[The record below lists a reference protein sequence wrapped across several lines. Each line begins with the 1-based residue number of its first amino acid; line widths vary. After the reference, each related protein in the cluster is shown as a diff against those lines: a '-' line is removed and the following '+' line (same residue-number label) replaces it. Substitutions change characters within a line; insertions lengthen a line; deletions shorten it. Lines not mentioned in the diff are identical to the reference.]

1 MDFAYND
8 EQKELI
14 RVVRDLVEK
23 EIVPYASEMDETGK
37 LHEGLLEKLA
47 AQGLLGVAIP
57 EEFGG
62 AGLDAVTIAG
72 IYEELGKGCAGV
84 ATTVAANALASYP
97 VIIAGNDD
105 QKKRYFDI
113 INQDNLAAFAL
124 TEPGTGSDAGSVSTR
139 AVKTEDGK
147 GYILNGT
154 KCFITNGALAEVF
167 VVFANTRKTGGVR
180 GLTAFIVRKGTP
192 GFTIGKE
199 ENKMGIRASN
209 TTELIFQD
217 CFVPVEDRL
226 GREGQGFRIAMN
238 TLDAARPFVG
248 AVSVGIA
255 EAAFRA
261 CCEYAKVRVQFD
273 KPIASFQMV
282 QSMIAD
288 MAMQIMAM
296 QIEGAR
302 LLVHRACW
310 MKDQGMEFS
319 REAAIAKCNASDV
332 AMRVTT
338 DAVQVMGGYGYIKRS
353 CRFTKARTKF
363 SVWLLQIR
371 RYIDTIYTLQPRIG
385 YYGDEKERLDLQPV
399 TGSESRRLRA
409 FTRRIQGVHFR
420 ASC

>member
-1 MDFAYND
+1 MDFSYNE
-8 EQKELI
+8 EQQDIIK
-14 RVVRDLVEK
+14 VVRDLVEK
-23 EIVPYASEMDETGK
+23 EIVPYAGEMDEQAK
-37 LHEGLLEKLA
+37 IRDGLLDKLA

-72 IYEELGKGCAGV
+72 IYEELGKGCAGI

-105 QKKRYFDI
+105 QKKQYFDI
-113 INQDNLAAFAL
+113 ICQDKLAAFAL
-124 TEPGTGSDAGSVSTR
+124 TEPGVGSDAG
-139 AVKTEDGK
+139 AVATSAKKTEDGK

-167 VVFANTRKTGGVR
+167 VIFANTRKSAGIR

-192 GFTIGKE
+192 GFTVGKE

-217 CFVPVEDRL
+217 CFIPIENRL
-226 GREGQGFRIAMN
+226 GREGHGFRIAMN

-248 AVSVGIA
+248 SISVGIA

-261 CCEYAKVRVQFD
+261 CGEYAKVRQQFG
-273 KPIASFQMV
+273 KPIASFEMV
-282 QSMIAD
+282 QGMIAD
-288 MAMQIMAM
+288 MAMKV
-296 QIEGAR
+296 EGAR
-302 LLVHRACW
+302 LLVQRACW

-332 AMRVTT
+332 AMEVTVN
-338 DAVQVMGGYGYIKRS
+338 AVQVMGGYGYMKEYPVEKYMRDAKIM
-353 CRFTKARTKF
+353 
-363 SVWLLQIR
+363 QIYEGTNQIQR
-371 RYIDTIYTLQPRIG
+371 LVIANKTL
-385 YYGDEKERLDLQPV
+385 Y
-399 TGSESRRLRA
+399 
-409 FTRRIQGVHFR
+409 
-420 ASC
+420 

>member
-8 EQKELI
+8 EQKEI
-14 RVVRDLVEK
+14 IKVVRDLVEK

-62 AGLDAVTIAG
+62 AGLDAITIAA

-113 INQDNLAAFAL
+113 INEDNLAAFAL

-139 AVKTEDGK
+139 AMKTEDGK

-167 VVFANTRKTGGVR
+167 VVFANTRKSGGIR
-180 GLTAFIVRKGTP
+180 GLTAFI
-192 GFTIGKE
+192 
-199 ENKMGIRASN
+199 ASN

-226 GREGQGFRIAMN
+226 GREGHGFRIAMD

-261 CCEYAKVRVQFD
+261 CCEYAKVRVQFG
-273 KPIASFQMV
+273 KPIASFEMV
-282 QSMIAD
+282 QAMIAD
-288 MAMQIMAM
+288 MAMKV
-296 QIEGAR
+296 EGAR

-310 MKDQGMEFS
+310 MKDQGMDFS

-332 AMRVTT
+332 AMQVTT
-338 DAVQVMGGYGYIKRS
+338 DAVQVMGGYGYIKEYPVEKYMRDA
-353 CRFTKARTKF
+353 KIM
-363 SVWLLQIR
+363 QIYEGTNQIQR
-371 RYIDTIYTLQPRIG
+371 LVIANKTL
-385 YYGDEKERLDLQPV
+385 Y
-399 TGSESRRLRA
+399 
-409 FTRRIQGVHFR
+409 
-420 ASC
+420 

>member
-8 EQKELI
+8 EQLDIIK
-14 RVVRDLVEK
+14 VVRDLVEK
-23 EIVPYASEMDETGK
+23 EIKPYALEMDETEK

-62 AGLDAVTIAG
+62 AGLDAVTIAA

-113 INQDNLAAFAL
+113 INDDHLAAFAL
-124 TEPGTGSDAGSVSTR
+124 TEPGTGSDAGSVSTQ
-139 AVKTEDGK
+139 ATKTEDGK

-167 VVFANTRKTGGVR
+167 VVFANTRKGGGVR
-180 GLTAFIVRKGTP
+180 GLTAFIVKKGTP
-192 GFTIGKE
+192 GFSVGKA

-217 CFVPVEDRL
+217 CFVPMEDRL

-261 CCEYAKVRVQFD
+261 CTEYAKVRVQFD

-282 QSMIAD
+282 QAMIAD
-288 MAMQIMAM
+288 MSSDM
-296 QIEGAR
+296 
-302 LLVHRACW
+302 L
-310 MKDQGMEFS
+310 S
-319 REAAIAKCNASDV
+319 RPLDFK
-332 AMRVTT
+332 
-338 DAVQVMGGYGYIKRS
+338 
-353 CRFTKARTKF
+353 KF
-363 SVWLLQIR
+363 SFIYAGVQKNLGPAGTCLVVAKKSLLEKSPE
-371 RYIDTIYTLQPRIG
+371 TLPTMLQVPAGPRFFCT
-385 YYGDEKERLDLQPV
+385 P
-399 TGSESRRLRA
+399 A
-409 FTRRIQGVHFR
+409 
-420 ASC
+420 

>member
-8 EQKELI
+8 EQKAI
-14 RVVRDLVEK
+14 IKVVRDLVEK
-23 EIVPYASEMDETGK
+23 EIKPYALETAEPAARR
-37 LHEGLLEKLA
+37 EGVRDKLA
-47 AQGLLGVAIP
+47 AQGGRGGAIP

-62 AGLDAVTIAG
+62 SGLDAVTIAA

-113 INQDNLAAFAL
+113 INNDHLAAFAL
-124 TEPGTGSDAGSVSTR
+124 TEPGTGSDAGSVSTQAR
-139 AVKTEDGK
+139 KTEDGG
-147 GYILNGT
+147 GYLLNGT

-167 VVFANTRKTGGVR
+167 VVFANTRKGGGIR

-192 GFTIGKE
+192 GFTIGKA

-217 CFVPVEDRL
+217 CFVPVANRL

-261 CCEYAKVRVQFD
+261 CSEYAKVRVQFD

-282 QSMIAD
+282 QAMIAD
-288 MAMQIMAM
+288 MAMK
-296 QIEGAR
+296 IEGAR
-302 LLVHRACW
+302 LLVQRACW
-310 MKDQGMEFS
+310 MKDEGLDFS

-332 AMRVTT
+332 AMQVTV
-338 DAVQVMGGYGYIKRS
+338 DAVQVMGGYGYMKEYPVEKYMRDAKIM
-353 CRFTKARTKF
+353 
-363 SVWLLQIR
+363 QIYEGTNQIQR
-371 RYIDTIYTLQPRIG
+371 LVIANKTL
-385 YYGDEKERLDLQPV
+385 Y
-399 TGSESRRLRA
+399 
-409 FTRRIQGVHFR
+409 
-420 ASC
+420 